1 MAAGISGLLRGA
13 TKLLPPDLPL
23 ATVVSEVVSHATAA
37 ADQVLSQV
45 QNAAAQ
51 VADLAAQVETD
62 VLSPDGALLGAGS
75 LLDNLETT
83 IDSIVNG
90 VVVDVAD
97 VVPTQLLDEVKSL
110 VTGGLNSILDATNG
124 PIGVVASI
132 IDINLCEAVKLVEGL
147 LVTVTGVCGDMASVT
162 SFSPTYS
169 ETASAAATGAS
180 LSFPTST
187 SVGLGSASAAQS
199 ATIPVPTN
207 AGTLTIF
214 PSATSGRGSA
224 SRGANPSQPGGSAP
238 FASMGSNSNGAGTG
252 ISTSAGNNG
261 ASQPVP
267 GSGSGSG
274 GNGQSAP
281 NGAGGNGG
289 SQPSV
294 GSGSGSGSNPPGNGP
309 QGPNSSNGLSQTPAG
324 SNLGSPNP
332 TPATPGLP
340 IPLSPEG
347 TGPNGAWTGGGNMPS
362 PTGLPNGAPGS
373 FSSISPGSKLHPRS
387 HFGIF

>member
-23 ATVVSEVVSHATAA
+23 ATVVSEIVSHATAA

-83 IDSIVNG
+83 IDSIVND
-90 VVVDVAD
+90 VMADVAD
-97 VVPTQLLDEVKSL
+97 VVPTHLLDEVKSL
-110 VTGGLNSILDATNG
+110 VTGGLNSILDATDG

-162 SFSPTYS
+162 SLSPTYS

-187 SVGLGSASAAQS
+187 GVGLGSASAAQS
-199 ATIPVPTN
+199 ATIPIPTN

-214 PSATSGRGSA
+214 PSATGGRGSA
-224 SRGANPSQPGGSAP
+224 TRGANPSQPGGSAP
-238 FASMGSNSNGAGTG
+238 FASMGSNPNGAGTG

-261 ASQPVP
+261 APQPVP
-267 GSGSGSG
+267 GSGSGSS
-274 GNGQSAP
+274 GNGQSAS
-281 NGAGGNGG
+281 NGAGGGNGG
-289 SQPSV
+289 SQPSI
-294 GSGSGSGSNPPGNGP
+294 GSGSGSGSNPSGNGP
-309 QGPNSSNGLSQTPAG
+309 LGPNGSNGLSQTPAG
-324 SNLGSPNP
+324 SNFGSPNP

-362 PTGLPNGAPGS
+362 PTGQPNGAPGS
-373 FSSISPGSKLHPRS
+373 FPSIPPDSKLHK
-387 HFGIF
+387 

>member
-13 TKLLPPDLPL
+13 TKLLPPDIPL

-90 VVVDVAD
+90 VVADVAD

-180 LSFPTST
+180 LSFPTLT
-187 SVGLGSASAAQS
+187 GVGLGSASAAQS
-199 ATIPVPTN
+199 ATVPVPTN
-207 AGTLTIF
+207 AVL
-214 PSATSGRGSA
+214 PSLAWDRTQMVQELAYRLQQAIMEHLSL
-224 SRGANPSQPGGSAP
+224 SQGQVLAQVE
-238 FASMGSNSNGAGTG
+238 M
-252 ISTSAGNNG
+252 
-261 ASQPVP
+261 ASQLPMLQVVMVVP
-267 GSGSGSG
+267 NLLLDLDLDLVQTLSEMGHKAPMAAMAFLRRQQVQTLDPQIHHQLLLGFPFLSRLKAL
-274 GNGQSAP
+274 GQM
-281 NGAGGNGG
+281 
-289 SQPSV
+289 
-294 GSGSGSGSNPPGNGP
+294 
-309 QGPNSSNGLSQTPAG
+309 GLGQVAAICPRLLAYPMVLQDPFLQSLLVTEPADW
-324 SNLGSPNP
+324 
-332 TPATPGLP
+332 
-340 IPLSPEG
+340 E
-347 TGPNGAWTGGGNMPS
+347 
-362 PTGLPNGAPGS
+362 
-373 FSSISPGSKLHPRS
+373 
-387 HFGIF
+387 

>member
-23 ATVVSEVVSHATAA
+23 ATVVSEIVSHATAA

-83 IDSIVNG
+83 IDSIVND
-90 VVVDVAD
+90 VMADVAD

-110 VTGGLNSILDATNG
+110 VTGGLNSILDATDG

-187 SVGLGSASAAQS
+187 GVGLGSASAAQS

-214 PSATSGRGSA
+214 PSATGGRGSA
-224 SRGANPSQPGGSAP
+224 SRGANPSQPSGIAP
-238 FASMGSNSNGAGTG
+238 FPSMGSIPNGAGTG

-267 GSGSGSG
+267 GSGSGSS
-274 GNGQSAP
+274 GNGQSAS
-281 NGAGGNGG
+281 NGAGGGNGG

-294 GSGSGSGSNPPGNGP
+294 GSGSGSGSNPSGNGP
-309 QGPNSSNGLSQTPAG
+309 LGPNGSNGLSQTPAG

-362 PTGLPNGAPGS
+362 PTGQPNGAPGS
-373 FSSISPGSKLHPRS
+373 FPSIPPGSKLHK
-387 HFGIF
+387 